1 MKIIS
6 GKYRGR
12 NIIGYDIVG
21 TRPTMDRVKE
31 SLFAMIQ
38 NYLDNSSC
46 LDLFAGSG
54 NLGLEAISEGAKNC
68 TFIDNGKI
76 AFKTIKDNLTNLD
89 IENCKVYLTDFRT
102 FLRDTNNQYDLIFID
117 PPYKTNF
124 IKESLV
130 LIEKYNLLTENGL
143 VVLESDDEEKFIYS
157 SYYSILKKRKYGD
170 KFILILSKS

>member
-68 TFIDNGKI
+68 TFVDNGKI

-170 KFILILSKS
+170 KFVLILSKS